1 MADQRTQLS
10 RRSALR
16 KGALATGALLVG
28 GTGTAAAAPVRV
40 PADYSSIQAAVDA
53 ASAGDTVVVD
63 GSAGPYREQVIVRKD
78 LTVRGVDD
86 PTLLPPSGGLGVSD
100 IAVIQP
106 IFGAVGYGNEVT
118 FEGFTVDG
126 ENATDKGGFY
136 SGFGYYKADGE
147 VADVTARRAEYGGYV
162 SQNRGGGGS
171 QSVAVSGSRFEEL
184 GYGGGVLQ
192 QLVFN
197 EPGTEGTVTD
207 CTFVG
212 DPGKN
217 FLYGVTAGYG
227 GIVDARRNTFRDF
240 YGGSFQ
246 LGFYAFD
253 SPDCSIQHNTFQ
265 DVQYP
270 VYANATSTAG
280 PSTSAG
286 EHRITRNTFAGS
298 GIPSGDT
305 SYGTTI
311 YANDLDSD
319 DGKTETANNVKIVN
333 NDYSNLDNGVATF
346 EAGEGEVRNTKIIRN
361 DFDEVDTPVTS
372 NGDGLKQQANR
383 VD

>member
-1 MADQRTQLS
+1 MSDSQDQIS
-10 RRSALR
+10 RRSVLT
-16 KGALATGALLVG
+16 KGALATGAVIIG
-28 GTGTAAAAPVRV
+28 GTGTAAADTIRV
-40 PADYSSIQAAVDA
+40 PADYNSIQAAVDA
-53 ASAGDTVVVD
+53 AAAGDTVVVD

-78 LTVRGVDD
+78 LTVRGVND

-106 IFGAVGYGNEVT
+106 IFGAVGYGNEVN

-126 ENATDKGGFY
+126 EDATDKGGFY
-136 SGFGYYKADGE
+136 SCFGYYKADGE
-147 VADVTARRAEYGGYV
+147 VSDVTAKRAEYGGYI

-171 QSVAVSGSRFEEL
+171 QTVTVSDSRFENI

-197 EPGTEGTVTD
+197 EPGTEGKVKR

-212 DPGKN
+212 EPSKN
-217 FLYGVTAGYG
+217 FLYALTAGFG
-227 GIVDARRNTFRDF
+227 GIVDAQDNTFKNF

-253 SPDCSIQHNTFQ
+253 SPDCTIQNNTFQ

-270 VYANATSTAG
+270 VYANASSTAG

-286 EHRITRNTFAGS
+286 EHRITGNTIDGD
-298 GIPSGDT
+298 GIPSDLT

-311 YANDLDSD
+311 YAYDIDPD
-319 DGKTETANNVKIVN
+319 DGKTETANNVKVVN
-333 NDYSNLDNGVATF
+333 NDYSNLDFGVATF
-346 EAGEGEVRNTKIIRN
+346 ETEAGEVENTKIIRN
-361 DFDEVDTPVTS
+361 EFENVETPITS

-383 VD
+383 VE